1 VRTVRPRAPEPVEE
15 DDVRADTR
23 AWISSLRP
31 GPIGYRRIDFLR
43 GGFGALVGIAL
54 AALTARLIPGGPE
67 ALPFIVAPMGAA
79 AVLLFAAPASP
90 LAQPWALLVGNIS
103 ATVVGVT
110 AGLLIPDVA
119 LAAAVAVAAA
129 IAVMML
135 LRAVHPPGGACALF
149 AAVGGA
155 AVAQQGYA
163 FALWPVGVN
172 TVVLL
177 VVSGLVNNLTGRP
190 YPHVPEPAP
199 APVGTDP
206 APSQRL
212 GVQLEDVRRAMEQ
225 LDRGLDVLPAD
236 VITLVREAEA
246 HALDRRLGRLRC
258 GDLMARDVQT
268 VRPTESI
275 YRARMLMNQHHVKA
289 LPVVDENRTVVGIV
303 TVYDLFNLEIVD
315 LDPVSTVMSS
325 PVTTVTVDTPVA
337 RLVSLMSDL
346 GLRHLPVVD
355 DGGRLAGI
363 ITRAE
368 LIAVLNQAL
377 VGS

>member
-1 VRTVRPRAPEPVEE
+1 VPAEE
-15 DDVRADTR
+15 DAVRADTR
-23 AWISSLRP
+23 AWLSSLQP

-43 GGFGALVGIAL
+43 GGLGALLGIAL
-54 AALTARLIPGGPE
+54 AALTARVIPGGSE
-67 ALPFIVAPMGAA
+67 TLPFIVAPMGAA

-90 LAQPWALLVGNIS
+90 LAQPWALVVGNVS
-103 ATVVGVT
+103 STVVGVT
-110 AGLLIPDVA
+110 AGKLIPDVT
-119 LAAAVAVAAA
+119 LAAAAAVGGA

-135 LRAVHPPGGACALF
+135 LRCVHPPGGACALF

-163 FALWPVGVN
+163 FAALPVGVN

-177 VVSGLVNNLTGRP
+177 VVSALVNNLTGRP

-199 APVGTDP
+199 PRAGTDP
-206 APSQRL
+206 APSERV
-212 GVQLEDVRRAMEQ
+212 GVQLEDVRRAMEH

-268 VRPTESI
+268 VRPTESL

-289 LPVVDENRTVVGIV
+289 LPVIDDERTVVGIV
-303 TVYDLFNLEIVD
+303 TVYDLFNLEVVD
-315 LDPVSTVMSS
+315 LDPVSKVMSS
-325 PVTTVTVDTPVA
+325 PVTTVSTDTPVA